1 MTTEK
6 NEYATQFQDFINSNV
21 PDEYKEVIQH
31 FQNQG
36 LFYQQL
42 LKKINNDEPGL
53 SDFWNL
59 PQTLGFNTLSDGQ
72 LDCLQL

>member
-36 LFYQQL
+36 LFY
-42 LKKINNDEPGL
+42 
-53 SDFWNL
+53 
-59 PQTLGFNTLSDGQ
+59 
-72 LDCLQL
+72 